1 METWR
6 NSQAFRQLTTEQLS
20 RRALLR
26 RAAVTGLSVPIV
38 AALLAACRQA
48 EATPTPAAGG
58 AAPSP
63 TAPAATPTTAA
74 AKPTAPAATPTAAAA
89 KLSGLIAIDGS
100 STVFPISEAVA
111 EEFQKQ
117 YPEVKVT
124 VGISG
129 TGGGFKKFCA
139 KETDISDASRP
150 IKDSELQTCQ
160 QNGIEFIE
168 LPVAFDGLSVV
179 VNPQNDWVDQ
189 LTVEELKTMWAPE
202 AQGTITRWNQIRPEW
217 PDAPLNLYGP
227 GTDSGT
233 FDYFTEAIVGKSGA
247 SRGDYTASEDDNV
260 LVQGVAGDVNALG
273 YFGLAYAVQNEGRIK
288 IVPIINPKTGEPV
301 MPSLETVKNGQY
313 VPLSRPIFI
322 YVSMTAVE
330 RPEVDAF
337 VRFYLQNAATL
348 SEEVGYIPLPDEA
361 YQLAAERFEKR
372 KTGSVF
378 QGVEVGVSIED
389 VLRREQ

>member
-1 METWR
+1 M
-6 NSQAFRQLTTEQLS
+6 
-20 RRALLR
+20 LR
-26 RAAVTGLSVPIV
+26 RAALAGLTVP
-38 AALLAACRQA
+38 ALASFLSACQQA
-48 EATPTPAAGG
+48 ESTPTASPSGGTTMATPTPAP
-58 AAPSP
+58 AP
-63 TAPAATPTTAA
+63 
-74 AKPTAPAATPTAAAA
+74 TPTAQA
-89 KLSGLIAIDGS
+89 LSGLITIDGS

-117 YPEVKVT
+117 YPDVQVT

-160 QNGIEFIE
+160 QNGVEFIE

-179 VNPQNDWVDQ
+179 VNPQNDWVDH
-189 LTVEELKTMWAPE
+189 LTVDELKKMWEPA
-202 AQGTITRWNQIRPEW
+202 AQGTVTRWNQIRPEW
-217 PDAPLNLYGP
+217 PDEPLNLYGA

-233 FDYFTEAIVGKSGA
+233 FDYFTEAIVGESGA

-273 YFGLAYAVQNEGRIK
+273 YFGLAYAVENAGRVK
-288 IVPIINPKTGEPV
+288 IVPIVNPKTGEPV

-322 YVSMTAVE
+322 YVSMTAIE

-337 VRFYLQNAATL
+337 VRFYLENAAAL
-348 SEEVGYIPLPDEA
+348 AEEVGYIPLPDEA
-361 YQLAAERFEKR
+361 YQLVMERYEQR

-378 QGVEVGVSIED
+378 QGVEVGVSIEE

>member
-1 METWR
+1 MVRKKWTDE
-6 NSQAFRQLTTEQLS
+6 QGFRAYVADRVT
-20 RRALLR
+20 RREMLR
-26 RAAVTGLSVPIV
+26 RAALAGLTVP
-38 AALLAACRQA
+38 ALASFLSACQQA
-48 EATPTPAAGG
+48 ESTPTASPSGGTTMATPTPAP
-58 AAPSP
+58 AP
-63 TAPAATPTTAA
+63 
-74 AKPTAPAATPTAAAA
+74 TPTAQA
-89 KLSGLIAIDGS
+89 LSGLITIDGS

-117 YPEVKVT
+117 YPDVQVT

-160 QNGIEFIE
+160 QNGVEFIE

-179 VNPQNDWVDQ
+179 VNPQNDWVDH
-189 LTVEELKTMWAPE
+189 LTVDELKKMWEPA
-202 AQGTITRWNQIRPEW
+202 AQGTVTRWNQIRPEW
-217 PDAPLNLYGP
+217 PDEPLNLYGA

-233 FDYFTEAIVGKSGA
+233 FDYFTEAIVGESGA

-273 YFGLAYAVQNEGRIK
+273 YFGLAYAIENEGRVK
-288 IVPIINPKTGEPV
+288 IVPIVNPKTGEPV
-301 MPSLETVKNGQY
+301 EPSLDTVKSGAYQ
-313 VPLSRPIFI
+313 PLSRPLFI
-322 YVSMTAVE
+322 YVSTSAVE

-337 VRFYLQNAATL
+337 VRFYLENAAAL

-361 YQLAAERFEKR
+361 YQLVMERFEQR

-378 QGVEVGVSIED
+378 QGVEVGVSIEE

>member
-1 METWR
+1 MVRKKWTDE
-6 NSQAFRQLTTEQLS
+6 QGFRAYVADRVT
-20 RRALLR
+20 RREMLR
-26 RAAVTGLSVPIV
+26 RAALAGLTVP
-38 AALLAACRQA
+38 ALASFLSACQQA
-48 EATPTPAAGG
+48 ESTPTASPSGGTTMATPTPAP
-58 AAPSP
+58 AP
-63 TAPAATPTTAA
+63 
-74 AKPTAPAATPTAAAA
+74 TPTAQA
-89 KLSGLIAIDGS
+89 LSGLITIDGS

-117 YPEVKVT
+117 YPDVQVT

-160 QNGIEFIE
+160 QNGVEFIE

-179 VNPQNDWVDQ
+179 VNPQNDWVDH
-189 LTVEELKTMWAPE
+189 LTVDELKKMWEPA
-202 AQGTITRWNQIRPEW
+202 AQGTVTRWNQIRPEW
-217 PDAPLNLYGP
+217 PDEPLNLYGA

-233 FDYFTEAIVGKSGA
+233 FDYFTEAIVGESGA

-273 YFGLAYAVQNEGRIK
+273 YFGLAYAVENAGRVK
-288 IVPIINPKTGEPV
+288 IVPIVNPKTGEPV

-322 YVSMTAVE
+322 YVSMTAIE

-337 VRFYLQNAATL
+337 VRFYLENAAAL
-348 SEEVGYIPLPDEA
+348 AEEVGYIPLPDEA
-361 YQLAAERFEKR
+361 YQLVMERYEQR

-378 QGVEVGVSIED
+378 QGVEVGVSIEE

>member
-1 METWR
+1 MVRKKWTDE
-6 NSQAFRQLTTEQLS
+6 QGFRAYVADRVT
-20 RRALLR
+20 RREMLR
-26 RAAVTGLSVPIV
+26 RAALAGLTVP
-38 AALLAACRQA
+38 ALASFLSACQQA
-48 EATPTPAAGG
+48 ESTPTAAPSGGTTMATPTPAP
-58 AAPSP
+58 AP
-63 TAPAATPTTAA
+63 
-74 AKPTAPAATPTAAAA
+74 TPTAQR
-89 KLSGLIAIDGS
+89 LSGLVTIDGS

-117 YPEVKVT
+117 YPDVQVT

-139 KETDISDASRP
+139 KEIDISDASRP

-160 QNGIEFIE
+160 QNGVEFIE

-179 VNPQNDWVDQ
+179 VNPQNDWVDH
-189 LTVEELKTMWAPE
+189 LTVDELKKMWEPA
-202 AQGTITRWNQIRPEW
+202 AQGTVTRWNQIRPEW
-217 PDAPLNLYGP
+217 PDEPLNLYGA

-233 FDYFTEAIVGKSGA
+233 FDYFTEAIVGESGA

-273 YFGLAYAVQNEGRIK
+273 YFGLAYAVENAGRVK
-288 IVPIINPKTGEPV
+288 IVPIVNPKTGEPV

-322 YVSMTAVE
+322 YVSMTAIE

-337 VRFYLQNAATL
+337 VRFYLENAAAL
-348 SEEVGYIPLPDEA
+348 AEEVGYIPLPDEA
-361 YQLAAERFEKR
+361 YQLVMERYEQR

-378 QGVEVGVSIED
+378 QGVEVGVSIEE